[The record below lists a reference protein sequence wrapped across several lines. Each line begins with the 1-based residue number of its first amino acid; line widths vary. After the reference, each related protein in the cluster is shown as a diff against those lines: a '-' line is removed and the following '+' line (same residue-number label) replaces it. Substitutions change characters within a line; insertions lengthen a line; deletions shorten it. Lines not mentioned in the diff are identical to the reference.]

1 MMTRLSGME
10 NTFTWS
16 HLTQKHFEREEGL
29 ITSMLKVVI
38 HESMTDKGGKAC
50 RKDKALPIWE
60 VKD

>member
-1 MMTRLSGME
+1 ME
-10 NTFTWS
+10 NIFTWS

-38 HESMTDKGGKAC
+38 HESMMDKGGKAC